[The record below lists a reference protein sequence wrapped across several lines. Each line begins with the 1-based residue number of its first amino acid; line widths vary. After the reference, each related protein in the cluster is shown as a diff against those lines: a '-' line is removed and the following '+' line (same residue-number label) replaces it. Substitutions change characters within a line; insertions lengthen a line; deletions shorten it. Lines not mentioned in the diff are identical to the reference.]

1 MHIHHRRDRSLTV
14 RHGETE
20 VLTYVY
26 RPDTD
31 PRESP
36 KPLFHPVRTL
46 GGSVVTAFRP
56 HDHTWHQGIQ
66 MTCAELSGQN
76 FWGGV
81 TWVTGE
87 GYRWL
92 ENFGRQLH
100 RGEPTITEADDAVT
114 FDHAVQWRTMAG
126 EHWLDERRTWSAGL
140 VSDRAWSLDVQMAIT
155 NVCDRTLEFGSP
167 TTAGRPNAG
176 YGGLFWRG
184 PRDMGHQ
191 ARVLLADGTGDA
203 DAAMGAKAAWLA
215 YLGKHDET
223 QAETTLVFADQPDSA
238 RYPCQWFVRTG
249 QTPVASFAFMFDEV
263 YPLPPGETLRLHHRL
278 YFVDGHLDA
287 DAVETLLQR

>member
-1 MHIHHRRDRSLTV
+1 MQLHHHLGRSLTV
-14 RHGETE
+14 RRGGDEL
-20 VLTYVY
+20 LTYVY

-46 GGSVVTAFRP
+46 GGSVVTGFRP

-92 ENFGRQLH
+92 ENFGRQEH
-100 RGEPTITEADDAVT
+100 EGQPTITPGDDAVT
-114 FDHAVQWRTMAG
+114 FDHALAWVTMAG
-126 EHWLDERRTWSAGL
+126 EHWCEESRTWSAAV
-140 VSDRAWSLDVQMAIT
+140 VSDTAWSLDVQMAIT
-155 NVCDRTLEFGSP
+155 NVREQTLAFGSP

-184 PRDMGHQ
+184 PRDMGHA
-191 ARVLLADGTGDA
+191 ARVLLADGTDDP
-203 DAAMGAKAAWLA
+203 DAAMGARAEWLA
-215 YLGKHDET
+215 YRATHDGT
-223 QAETTLVFADQPDSA
+223 QAATTLVFADQPDSA
-238 RYPCQWFVRTG
+238 RYPCRWFVRTG
-249 QTPVASFAFMFDEV
+249 QTPVASFAYMFDEV
-263 YPLPPGETLRLHHRL
+263 YPLEPGETLRLHHRI

-287 DAVETLLQR
+287 EAVAALLQR